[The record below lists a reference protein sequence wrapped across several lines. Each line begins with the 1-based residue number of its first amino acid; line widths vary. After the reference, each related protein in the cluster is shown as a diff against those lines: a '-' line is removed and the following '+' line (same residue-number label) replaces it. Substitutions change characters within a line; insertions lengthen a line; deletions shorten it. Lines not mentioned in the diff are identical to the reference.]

1 MGRYI
6 YERYLKKEKG
16 VFVLLI
22 LIIGIG
28 VGVSGTNPYI
38 YGNIIDCI
46 TEGQKSEFEKWLIA
60 FFGALALTQL
70 LESVESVI
78 GNWVVNHIENE
89 MQDNLMK
96 KMLSLSC
103 KEIDKYTE
111 GELLNRLE
119 FDAEK
124 IIEYYLDLLTSILMI
139 VLNLSI
145 SIYFILRISKKLSI
159 IAFIMLPMLYLVN
172 FAFHNKI
179 HKLNE
184 CTKQFEDRYYGFV
197 NDIFSNL
204 KFVKSFRMEEKLN
217 SNYIEYLKK
226 RLRLQMKNTYL
237 TSFIGLIRGF
247 LGNSVNIVI
256 LFAAGM
262 AIISGSMT
270 IGNMVAFNSYLGKFF
285 EAISKVMELNL
296 NRQGVLVSY
305 ERMIELENHLMEEKE
320 TGVVLKQKIQK
331 MACRD
336 LAFGYDDKKI
346 LDGFDLEIRDT
357 GIYSLVGANGCGKST
372 LLKLL
377 ERFYEVDSGVIEI
390 NEKDIEKYTLS
401 SLRKSIFYMAKEPF
415 FMQDTV
421 INNLRMGHD
430 EISDKEIIAA
440 CQRTGIHEEIVKLPK
455 GYETIVEKG
464 GKNLSSGQKQ
474 KLGFARV
481 LLSQA
486 DLILLDEVTSDLD
499 GTAEKRICD
508 LMEEL
513 SKNAILLNISHKPE
527 SLIRSREVFLV
538 ENGRIIGSGTHQELL
553 GKYEQYRRFFERE
566 V

>member
-1 MGRYI
+1 MGRDI

-28 VGVSGTNPYI
+28 VGVSGMNPYI

-46 TEGQKSEFEKWLIA
+46 TGGQKGEFEKWLIA
-60 FFGALALTQL
+60 FFGVLVLTQV
-70 LESVESVI
+70 LESAESVI
-78 GNWVVNHIENE
+78 GNWAVNHIENE
-89 MQDNLMK
+89 IQDSLMK
-96 KMLSLSC
+96 KMLSLKC
-103 KEIDKYTE
+103 REIDKYTE

-139 VLNLSI
+139 VLNLTI

-179 HKLNE
+179 HKLNK

-204 KFVKSFRMEEKLN
+204 KCVKSFGMEEKLN

-226 RLRLQMKNTYL
+226 RLQLQMKNTYL
-237 TSFIGLIRGF
+237 TSFIGLIREF

-256 LFAAGM
+256 LFAAGI

-305 ERMIELENHLMEEKE
+305 ERMIELENRLMEEKE

-331 MACRD
+331 VDCRD
-336 LAFGYDDKKI
+336 LAFGYDDKKV
-346 LDGFDLEIRDT
+346 LDGFNLEIRDT
-357 GIYSLVGANGCGKST
+357 GIYSLVGVNGCGKST

-401 SLRKSIFYMAKEPF
+401 SLRKSIFYMAKESF

-430 EISDKEIIAA
+430 EISDQEIIAA

-455 GYETIVEKG
+455 GYETMVEKG
-464 GKNLSSGQKQ
+464 GKNFSSGQKQ
-474 KLGFARV
+474 KMGFARV
-481 LLSQA
+481 LLAQA

-508 LMEEL
+508 LMEEV
-513 SKNAILLNISHKPE
+513 SKKAMLLNISHKPE

-553 GKYEQYRRFFERE
+553 EKYEQYRRFFERE

>member
-78 GNWVVNHIENE
+78 GNWVVNRIENE